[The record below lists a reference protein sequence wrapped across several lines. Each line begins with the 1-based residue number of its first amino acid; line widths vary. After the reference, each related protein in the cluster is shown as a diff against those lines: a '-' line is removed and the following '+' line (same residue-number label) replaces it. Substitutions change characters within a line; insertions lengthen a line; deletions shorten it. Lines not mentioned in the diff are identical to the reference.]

1 MSISKDNLN
10 QKNLIT
16 NDDELKELLKTQRTK
31 IKVIGA
37 GGAGNNTITRLSEAG
52 IQGIETVAV
61 NTDAQDLLFTKSD
74 SKLIIGK
81 NLTRGLGAGGDP
93 QVGEQAA
100 KESEAEI
107 KSFLQGAD
115 MVFITCG
122 LGGGTGT
129 GSAPVIAE
137 IARNLNALT
146 ISVVTMPFSDEGVI
160 KEKNAASGLDRLR
173 KNSDTVIVIQND
185 RLLDIVPDLPVNA
198 AFKFTDEILVNAV
211 NAVTGLVM
219 NKGLI
224 NLDFADIKTVMKD
237 GDTAMIGIG
246 ESESEDKIQEAIEKA
261 TQNQLLDIDI
271 AGAQSALINI
281 EGDESMSMAEAHKV
295 MISIT
300 GKLDPNAR
308 IIWGASINKE
318 LKGKIKIFI
327 IATGLNSQKKLS
339 GESIAVESA
348 SISTL
353 DEEKKPNLRI
363 ENTKNYEQKTKNSAK
378 KETTN
383 IALKTSKNVFNQI
396 FEDEIKG
403 DMNILRE
410 SIKYLDGNKIDNKTL
425 RNLKNACTG
434 LKNSAQLYSNKSF
447 EKFIKFVSDF
457 FDQLLANKLKY
468 SSRFLPL
475 FNKIPQI
482 LEGMAA
488 GYNVA
493 VDDGNKIIKEL
504 SLLINQGSRE
514 TKKEGIKASPEKSLI
529 KDTSMIVNDKIF
541 IEKKDLKNKLE
552 MELN

>member
-146 ISVVTMPFSDEGVI
+146 ISVVTMPFSDEGMI

-173 KNSDTVIVIQND
+173 KSSDTVIVIQND
-185 RLLDIVPDLPVNA
+185 RLLDIVPDLAVNA

-237 GDTAMIGIG
+237 GDTAMIGTG

-281 EGDESMSMAEAHKV
+281 EGDESMSMAEARKV

-339 GESIAVESA
+339 DKSIAVDSA

-353 DEEKKPNLRI
+353 DEKKKPNLRI

-378 KETTN
+378 KEIAGT
-383 IALKTSKNVFNQI
+383 ALKASKNVFNQI

-425 RNLKNACTG
+425 SNLKNACTG
-434 LKNSAQLYSNKSF
+434 LKNSAQLYSNKGF

-468 SSRFLPL
+468 SPRFLPL

-529 KDTSMIVNDKIF
+529 KDTSMIVNNKIF
-541 IEKKDLKNKLE
+541 IEKKDLENKLE